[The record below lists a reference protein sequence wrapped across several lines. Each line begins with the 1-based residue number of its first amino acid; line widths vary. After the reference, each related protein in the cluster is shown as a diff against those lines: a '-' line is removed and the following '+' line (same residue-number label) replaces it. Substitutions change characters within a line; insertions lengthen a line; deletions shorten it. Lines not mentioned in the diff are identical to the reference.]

1 MRQFVGL
8 VLEVSIFLTVFGFGL
23 QTTRGDIVAPFRRP
37 GVLATSLLAMFG
49 AMPLVAIALSLL
61 FRLHPAVEIALVAL
75 AVSPMPPLLPSREV
89 KAGGRM
95 SYGIGLMV
103 VAAVL
108 SIVFIPIALTVS
120 GRVLGHP
127 LSIGPA
133 ALARLAFFAVLL
145 PLALGMIVHAKSSWL
160 TTRVERPVR
169 FVATIGLVV
178 AVAAIVAAML
188 PTALTLVGN
197 GTLLAF
203 SIFVGLGLVVGHSLG
218 GSNRDE
224 RAVLALCTACR
235 HPAIAIA
242 IGNTNF
248 PGQSLVPAAVLL
260 YLLTNV
266 AGSLAYIAFE
276 RRGLRLSGRALPR

>member
-8 VLEVSIFLTVFGFGL
+8 VLQVSIFLTVFGFGL
-23 QTTRGDIVAPFRRP
+23 QTTREDIFSPFRRP

-75 AVSPMPPLLPSREV
+75 AVSPMPPLLPNREV

-108 SIVFIPIALTVS
+108 SIVFIPLALMVS
-120 GRVLGHP
+120 GRVLGYP

-133 ALARLAFFAVLL
+133 TLARLAFFAVLL
-145 PLALGMIVHAKSSWL
+145 PLGLGTIVRRKSNWL
-160 TTRVERPVR
+160 ARHLELPVR
-169 FVATIGLVV
+169 FVATMGLVV
-178 AVAAIVAAML
+178 AVAAIVSAML

-197 GTLLAF
+197 GTLFAF
-203 SIFVGLGLVVGHSLG
+203 SVFVCVGLVVGHSLG
-218 GSNRDE
+218 GCNRDE

-242 IGNTNF
+242 IGNANF
-248 PGQSLVPAAVLL
+248 PDQSLVPAAVLL
-260 YLLTNV
+260 YLLTNIV
-266 AGSLAYIAFE
+266 GSVAYIVYE
-276 RRGLRLSGRALPR
+276 RRSLQLTEPAVPG